1 MQANADKAA
10 SLLKMIANPSRLL
23 ILCALVTRE
32 HTAGELEELVGLSQ
46 SAVSQHLAKL
56 RLKELVSTRREAQ
69 SIYYSIKDQTTKQLV
84 ETLHGIY
91 CEAL

>member
-1 MQANADKAA
+1 MQANADEAA

-32 HTAGELEELVGLSQ
+32 HTAGELEGLVGLSQ

-56 RLKELVSTRREAQ
+56 RLKDLVATRRDGQ
-69 SIYYSIKDQTTKQLV
+69 TIYYSIKDQTTQQLV

-91 CEAL
+91 CESL